1 MKVDVAKIMTSFP
14 AALCLEFIGAE
25 KFWQGSGNSTQH
37 PKYGLKK
44 LTPKQFESSP
54 GHYKQKL
61 YRNIIECFQTE
72 IDYLLDGTF
81 PEALEKPLVD
91 SGYMK
96 MIWGKD
102 IEWAHLLNKW
112 VKYPELMQKT
122 EEAYTKI
129 SKVLNQQMAEAKY
142 IDSKMPYKSQF
153 VLEEIIEMTQKR
165 WSESV

>member
-14 AALCLEFIGAE
+14 EALCLEFISTDGD
-25 KFWQGSGNSTQH
+25 STQH
-37 PKYGLKK
+37 PQYGTNK
-44 LTPKQFESSP
+44 LTPAQFRSSP
-54 GHYKQKL
+54 GYFKQKL

-122 EEAYTKI
+122 EDTYKKL
-129 SKVLNQQMAEAKY
+129 SKVLNEEMAAARSIE
-142 IDSKMPYKSQF
+142 SKMPYKSQF
-153 VLEEIIEMTQKR
+153 VLEEIISMTQKR